1 MKRVKGIRM
10 LVKKVSYQE
19 VLVNESDYDVGD
31 LNDPMNLVEV
41 AENMKNNAGD
51 WSDWASTDWS
61 DGEITLEQF
70 EILTE

>member
-1 MKRVKGIRM
+1 MKNVKGIRM

-41 AENMKNNAGD
+41 VEEMKELNMNQ
-51 WSDWASTDWS
+51 WVSDVDWS
-61 DGEITLEQF
+61 DGEMTLEQF

>member
-19 VLVNESDYDVGD
+19 VLVNESDHDVGD
-31 LNDPMNLVEV
+31 LNDPVNLTEVVKEMKELNMNQ
-41 AENMKNNAGD
+41 
-51 WSDWASTDWS
+51 WISDTELA